1 MLQAVKDQCG
11 PVIRAYDLCLQQ
23 NAKMSDDELAHAC
36 TPKLRALWEC
46 TERVKAAQGPS
57 Q

>member
-23 NAKMSDDELAHAC
+23 NAKMGDDELAHAC